1 MDIAFITQVNL
12 LCDQCPA
19 SWESGDRTPSHNA
32 SVGGA
37 KGSYHVKHCAIDLI
51 YDNTALLLQ
60 AAKVAITMGF
70 LGIEVDFT
78 NMHLHL
84 DARVYPWQVARYQHN
99 QALIVDAPLKEYL
112 TALKT
117 SAIT

>member
-37 KGSYHVKHCAIDLI
+37 KGSYHVRHCAIDLI
-51 YDNTALLLQ
+51 YDNTGLLQ
-60 AAKVAITMGF
+60 HAATVALSMGF
-70 LGIEVDFT
+70 VGIEVDFT
-78 NMHLHL
+78 NLHLHL
-84 DARVYPWQVARYQHN
+84 DARSNPWHVARYRHN
-99 QALIVDAPLKEYL
+99 QTVIVDAPLKEYL
-112 TALKT
+112 TALET